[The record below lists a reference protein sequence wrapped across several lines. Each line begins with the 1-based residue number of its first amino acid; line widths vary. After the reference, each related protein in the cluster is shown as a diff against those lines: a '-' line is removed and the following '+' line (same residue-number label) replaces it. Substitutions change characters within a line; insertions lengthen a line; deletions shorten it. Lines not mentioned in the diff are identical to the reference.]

1 MEKELLLR
9 EKEIKKVLLLV
20 LFLNL
25 FIASIKIGVGFNSHY
40 ISLISS
46 GIDSLFDSASNCLA
60 LISIYFAFK
69 PADSGHNY
77 GHYKFETFG
86 SLVIGILILF
96 SGVQFLLSMNLFGKE
111 VFKEPVFGIFP
122 FVSIVVSTGISFFVS
137 KYEKKKGNELSSPIL
152 NSDSAHTYGDFL
164 IGLGVL
170 LSLIC
175 SYFKIYWVDGFVGGA
190 IGLYL
195 FVLGIEILRKNL
207 PDLLDGSPVI
217 KKELVKKVEEIEHIK
232 DIHKF
237 RARGNQNCM
246 FIDFHLLLNEDLSL
260 KEAHKIGHD
269 AEEMIK
275 RLLEKYARKIDVTV
289 HVEPYEENHLDD

>member
-9 EKEIKKVLLLV
+9 EKEIKKVLLIV

-25 FIASIKIGVGFNSHY
+25 FIAALKIGVGFNSHY
-40 ISLISS
+40 ISLVSS

-69 PADSGHNY
+69 PADSGHHY

-96 SGVQFLLSMNLFGKE
+96 SGVQFLLSMNLFGEKLL
-111 VFKEPVFGIFP
+111 KEPVFSIFP
-122 FVSIVVSTGISFFVS
+122 FVSVLVSTAVSFFVS
-137 KYEKKKGNELSSPIL
+137 KYEKKKGNELSSSIL

-164 IGLGVL
+164 IGFGVL
-170 LSLIC
+170 ISLVF
-175 SYFKIYWVDGFVGGA
+175 SYFRVYWVDVFVGGA

-195 FVLGIEILRKNL
+195 FILGIEILRKNL
-207 PDLLDGSPVI
+207 PELLDSSPVI
-217 KKELVKKVEEIEHIK
+217 EKELVKKVEEIEHIK

-246 FIDFHLLLNEDLSL
+246 FIDFHLLLDEDLSL

-269 AEEMIK
+269 AEGMIK
-275 RLLEKYARKIDVTV
+275 NLLEKYARKIDVTV

>member
-1 MEKELLLR
+1 MENELLLR
-9 EKEIKKVLLLV
+9 EKEIKKVLLTV

-25 FIASIKIGVGFNSHY
+25 FIASLKIVVGLSSHY
-40 ISLISS
+40 ISLVSS
-46 GIDSLFDSASNCLA
+46 GLDSLFDSASNCLA

-86 SLVIGILILF
+86 SLAIGALILF
-96 SGVQFLLSMNLFGKE
+96 SGVQFLLSLNIFGDKPY
-111 VFKEPVFGIFP
+111 KEPVFGLFP
-122 FVSIVVSTGISFFVS
+122 FISIVLSTGVSFFIS
-137 KYEKKKGNELSSPIL
+137 KYEKKKGSELSSSIL
-152 NSDSAHTYGDFL
+152 NSDSAHTFGDFL

-170 LSLIC
+170 LSIVC
-175 SYFKIYWVDGFVGGA
+175 SYFKVFWVDIFVGGA

-195 FVLGIEILRKNL
+195 FILGVKILRNNL
-207 PDLLDGSPVI
+207 PELLDGSPVI
-217 KKELVKKVEEIEHIK
+217 EKELVKKVEEIEHIR

-237 RARGNQNCM
+237 RARGNQNCL
-246 FIDFHLLLNEDLSL
+246 FIDFHLLLSEDLSL

-275 RLLEKYARKIDVTV
+275 NLLNNYARKIDVTV
-289 HVEPYEENHLDD
+289 HIEPYEENHLDD

>member
-1 MEKELLLR
+1 MEKELLFR
-9 EKEIKKVLLLV
+9 EKEIKKVLLVV

-25 FIASIKIGVGFNSHY
+25 FIASLKIGVGFNSHY
-40 ISLISS
+40 ISLVSS
-46 GIDSLFDSASNCLA
+46 GIDSLFDSASNFLA

-77 GHYKFETFG
+77 GHYKFETLG
-86 SLVIGILILF
+86 SLAIGVLILF
-96 SGVQFLLSMNLFGKE
+96 SGVQFLLSLNIFGEKP
-111 VFKEPVFGIFP
+111 FKEPIFGVFP
-122 FVSIVVSTGISFFVS
+122 FVSVLFSTGISFFIS
-137 KYEKKKGNELSSPIL
+137 KYEKKKGHELSSSIL

-170 LSLIC
+170 LSLVC
-175 SYFKIYWVDGFVGGA
+175 SYFKIFWVDVFVGGA

-195 FVLGIEILRKNL
+195 FVLGIEILKNNL
-207 PDLLDGSPVI
+207 PELLDGSPMI
-217 KKELVKKVEEIEHIK
+217 EKELVKKVEEIEHIR

-237 RARGNQNCM
+237 RARGNQNCL
-246 FIDFHLLLNEDLSL
+246 FIDFHLLLDEELSL

-275 RLLEKYARKIDVTV
+275 LLLEKYARKIDVTV

>member
-9 EKEIKKVLLLV
+9 EKEIKKVLLIV

-25 FIASIKIGVGFNSHY
+25 FIAALKIGVGFNSHY
-40 ISLISS
+40 ISLVSS

-69 PADSGHNY
+69 PADSGHHY

-96 SGVQFLLSMNLFGKE
+96 SGVQFLLSMNLFGKKL
-111 VFKEPVFGIFP
+111 FKEPVFSIFP
-122 FVSIVVSTGISFFVS
+122 FVSVLVSTAVSFFVS
-137 KYEKKKGNELSSPIL
+137 KYEKKKGKELSSSIL

-164 IGLGVL
+164 IGFGVL
-170 LSLIC
+170 ISLVF
-175 SYFKIYWVDGFVGGA
+175 SYFRVYWVDVFVGGA

-195 FVLGIEILRKNL
+195 FILGIEILRKNL
-207 PDLLDGSPVI
+207 PELLDSSPVI
-217 KKELVKKVEEIEHIK
+217 EKELVKKVEEIEHIK

-246 FIDFHLLLNEDLSL
+246 FIDFHLLLDEDLSL

-269 AEEMIK
+269 AERMIK
-275 RLLEKYARKIDVTV
+275 NLLEKYARKIDVTV

>member
-137 KYEKKKGNELSSPIL
+137 KI
-152 NSDSAHTYGDFL
+152 
-164 IGLGVL
+164 I
-170 LSLIC
+170 
-175 SYFKIYWVDGFVGGA
+175 
-190 IGLYL
+190 
-195 FVLGIEILRKNL
+195 
-207 PDLLDGSPVI
+207 
-217 KKELVKKVEEIEHIK
+217 
-232 DIHKF
+232 
-237 RARGNQNCM
+237 
-246 FIDFHLLLNEDLSL
+246 
-260 KEAHKIGHD
+260 
-269 AEEMIK
+269 
-275 RLLEKYARKIDVTV
+275 
-289 HVEPYEENHLDD
+289 